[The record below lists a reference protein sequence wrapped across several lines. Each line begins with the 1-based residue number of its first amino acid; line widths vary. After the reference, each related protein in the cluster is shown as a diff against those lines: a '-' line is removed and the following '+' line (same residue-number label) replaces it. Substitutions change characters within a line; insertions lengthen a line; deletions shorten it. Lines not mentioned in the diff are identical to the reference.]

1 MLQGE
6 MCWQKAV
13 VVVQRQ
19 KKKKKE
25 SNLDFRLVPAEPK
38 LPCY

>member
-19 KKKKKE
+19 KKKKE